1 MIYWLAPGTLFA
13 NGDADCRVVG
23 FLAFYSLLF
32 ACTSE
37 NKQIGK
43 LLTIIEDFSVSIGAI
58 RECHGLPWGFSG
70 QPVPVPVKTHTRT
83 QGYGF
88 W

>member
-23 FLAFYSLLF
+23 FLTFYSLLF
-32 ACTSE
+32 ACASE

-58 RECHGLPWGFSG
+58 RPDTTNGTDCEKMSFELEL
-70 QPVPVPVKTHTRT
+70 TR
-83 QGYGF
+83 QEKGGG
-88 W
+88 